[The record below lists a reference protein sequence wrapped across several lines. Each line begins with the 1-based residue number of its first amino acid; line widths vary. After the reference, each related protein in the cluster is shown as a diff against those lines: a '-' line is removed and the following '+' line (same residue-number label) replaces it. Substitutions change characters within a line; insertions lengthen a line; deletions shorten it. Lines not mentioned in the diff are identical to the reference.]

1 MQSAV
6 RSLLCRLRGRSVLAR
21 LTMTFVA
28 ALVWPATAYEPR
40 GGVEILSL
48 AFRSRSL
55 RHSCSEAFALS
66 VLRSVGV
73 SRVQNL
79 QIPR

>member
-21 LTMTFVA
+21 LTITFA